1 MAIQDWQMIPRTNRI
16 LLLLIFLLISTSFIR
31 AETIP
36 GLGTATFPTSTHSAP
51 AAREFVRGLLL
62 LHLFEYDDAKLVVY
76 RRGEGGPRFCDG
88 VLGRGDDLQ
97 SSGLE

>member
-36 GLGTATFPTSTHSAP
+36 GLGTATFPT
-51 AAREFVRGLLL
+51 
-62 LHLFEYDDAKLVVY
+62 
-76 RRGEGGPRFCDG
+76 
-88 VLGRGDDLQ
+88 
-97 SSGLE
+97 